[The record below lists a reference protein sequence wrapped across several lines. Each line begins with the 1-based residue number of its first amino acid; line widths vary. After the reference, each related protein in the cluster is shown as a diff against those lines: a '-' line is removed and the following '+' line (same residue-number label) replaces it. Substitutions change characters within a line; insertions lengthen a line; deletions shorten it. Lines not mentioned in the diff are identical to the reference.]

1 MGVVAPTVLAVE
13 ALGAAAVE
21 AGAGLAGGGG
31 TSWAG
36 RSSHANI
43 FGNSCAKLDTPH
55 TLPELTLP
63 HPVCYTS
70 LAMTFSNS
78 CSVPVTSLS
87 IDQQIA
93 LLSRGTADIVPLP
106 ELKAKLLKSAKDGT
120 PLQVKLGLDPTAPD
134 IHLGFAVVL
143 RKLRQFQDLGHEVII
158 IIGDYTAL
166 IGDPSGRSTT
176 RPMLSTAEI
185 EANGRTY
192 VEQLAKVLDREK
204 TVIRFNS
211 EWLGK
216 LSFADLVGLA
226 SKMTVAQ
233 VLQREDFANRYRDGL
248 PISLHELLYPLA
260 QAYDSVAIHA
270 DIEMGGQDQTFNNL
284 AGRMLQKEMG
294 QEPQVVL
301 LMPLLVGL
309 DGVKK
314 MSKSLGNY
322 VGISEP
328 PSEMFGK
335 LMSLSDEL
343 MPMYYELCTDVPMD
357 EVGVLTNSAQ
367 THPRESKKRLAR
379 EIITLY
385 HGADA
390 AQTADDEFERVHK
403 EHQVPE
409 DMPEFAVPA
418 DLCDAAGAIRVTALL
433 VVAKLAPSSG
443 DAKRLILQGGVS
455 LDGEKVT
462 DTTTSAVMQTGQV
475 VKVGRNRFVRLI
487 VPETNK

>member
-1 MGVVAPTVLAVE
+1 M
-13 ALGAAAVE
+13 
-21 AGAGLAGGGG
+21 
-31 TSWAG
+31 
-36 RSSHANI
+36 SSPN
-43 FGNSCAKLDTPH
+43 
-55 TLPELTLP
+55 
-63 HPVCYTS
+63 
-70 LAMTFSNS
+70 
-78 CSVPVTSLS
+78 TSLS
-87 IDQQIA
+87 TVLLTGLSVDQQIA

-106 ELKAKLLKSAKDGT
+106 ELKAKLQKATKDGK

-143 RKLRQFQDLGHEVII
+143 RKLRQFQDLGHEVVI

-176 RPMLSTAEI
+176 RPMLSLEEI

-204 TVIRFNS
+204 TIIRFNS

-216 LSFADLVGLA
+216 LSFAELVGLA

-233 VLQREDFANRYRDGL
+233 VLQREDFANRFRDGL

-260 QAYDSVAIHA
+260 QAYDSVAIRA

-284 AGRMLQKEMG
+284 AGRALQKELG

-328 PSEMFGK
+328 PAEMFGK
-335 LMSLSDEL
+335 LMSLSDDL
-343 MPMYYELCTDVPMD
+343 MSVYYELCTDVPMD
-357 EVGVLTNSAQ
+357 EVAMLTDAALS
-367 THPRESKKRLAR
+367 HPREAKKRLAR

-390 AQTADDEFERVHK
+390 AQAADNEFERVHK
-403 EHQVPE
+403 EHQVPD
-409 DMPEFAVPA
+409 DMPDFAVPA
-418 DLCDAAGAIRVTALL
+418 EICDPAGHARVTALL
-433 VVAKLAPSSG
+433 VAAGFAPSSG
-443 DAKRLILQGGVS
+443 EAKRLILQGGVS
-455 LDGEKVT
+455 VDGAKIMDAAATLLVQ
-462 DTTTSAVMQTGQV
+462 TSQV
-475 VKVGRNRFVRLI
+475 VKVGRNRFVRLLA
-487 VPETNK
+487 PAGA

>member
-1 MGVVAPTVLAVE
+1 MPSLNASLST
-13 ALGAAAVE
+13 
-21 AGAGLAGGGG
+21 
-31 TSWAG
+31 
-36 RSSHANI
+36 
-43 FGNSCAKLDTPH
+43 
-55 TLPELTLP
+55 ELT
-63 HPVCYTS
+63 
-70 LAMTFSNS
+70 
-78 CSVPVTSLS
+78 

-93 LLSRGTADIVPLP
+93 RIKRGTVDIVPLP
-106 ELKAKLLKSAKDGT
+106 ELKAKLLKSAKEGR

-143 RKLRQFQDLGHEVII
+143 RKLRQFQDLGHEVVI

-176 RPMLSTAEI
+176 RPMLSSAEI

-204 TVIRFNS
+204 TIIRFNS

-233 VLQREDFANRYRDGL
+233 VLQREDFANRFRDGQ

-284 AGRMLQKEMG
+284 AGRALQKELG

-328 PSEMFGK
+328 PAEMFGK

-343 MPMYYELCTDVPMD
+343 MPTYFELCTDVPMD
-357 EVGVLTNSAQ
+357 EVAVLTDPAR
-367 THPRESKKRLAR
+367 THPREAKKRLAR

-390 AQTADDEFERVHK
+390 AQAADNEFERVHK
-403 EHQVPE
+403 EHQAPD
-409 DMPEFAVPA
+409 DMPEIAVPA
-418 DLCDAAGAIRVTALL
+418 EICDASGNARVTALL
-433 VVAKLAPSSG
+433 VAASLAPSSG
-443 DAKRLILQGGVS
+443 EAKRLILQGGVS
-455 LDGEKVT
+455 IDGVKIT
-462 DTTTSAVMQTGQV
+462 DPAEMLLVQTGQV
-475 VKVGRNRFVRLI
+475 VKVGRNRFIRLTAP
-487 VPETNK
+487 VGA